1 MCCYF
6 GHVAGKACRPA
17 AASCSPPSGEFLAP
31 RHIPPDLQ
39 ASKLSTRRATQLL
52 AHDASSRLAG
62 RAAKQRT
69 HGEQHGRAARHRAG
83 DRGCRGAIARA
94 ARQRA
99 PRRGRGR
106 VARGQIRRRIHD
118 HRWSARA
125 GEGIQRHQLRAGR
138 MGRRPP
144 LPADVRRLRGRHRA
158 PLHIPRI
165 VRRAHR
171 GRSRGAGRS
180 SSSSCCS
187 SSSSSSSSK
196 HPIPNTEHMAYRCRP
211 KRGPTSTTAGPRCSS
226 SSSSRASRC

>member
-1 MCCYF
+1 MLTLCVVILDTSP
-6 GHVAGKACRPA
+6 GRLAGQPLLAVLPLRGNFWPRGISPLICRQVSSLDA
-17 AASCSPPSGEFLAP
+17 PSY
-31 RHIPPDLQ
+31 
-39 ASKLSTRRATQLL
+39 ATELL

-62 RAAKQRT
+62 RAAKQRI

-180 SSSSCCS
+180 SSSSCGS
-187 SSSSSSSSK
+187 SSSSSSSSRS
-196 HPIPNTEHMAYRCRP
+196 IQ
-211 KRGPTSTTAGPRCSS
+211 
-226 SSSSRASRC
+226 